1 MIGSSTDAQ
10 EQSNSVVCSN
20 GDCHNSY
27 SALQLPITLR
37 LPPWLHRRSSRSSSP
52 TSSNSS
58 TGMGARIAQLRNAFG
73 LDDSEELYGQFS
85 CAHTWPRWGAQF
97 LQVCS
102 ARVAAAAGLHGTGT
116 AAC

>member
-10 EQSNSVVCSN
+10 EQSNSVICSN
-20 GDCHNSY
+20 EDCHNSY

-52 TSSNSS
+52 ASSSS
-58 TGMGARIAQLRNAFG
+58 SAGMGARIAQLRNAFG

-85 CAHTWPRWGAQF
+85 CAHTRPRWGAQF
-97 LQVCS
+97 LQVGS
-102 ARVAAAAGLHGTGT
+102 LLVAAAVGLHGNGS